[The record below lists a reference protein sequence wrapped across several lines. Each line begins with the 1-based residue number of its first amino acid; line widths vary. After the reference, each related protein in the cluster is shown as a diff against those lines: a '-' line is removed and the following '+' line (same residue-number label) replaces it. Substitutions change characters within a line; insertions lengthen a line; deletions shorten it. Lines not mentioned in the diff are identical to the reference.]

1 MKTKYIYLLLAGIF
15 ALMSCEEDA
24 TPILELKT
32 AAALH
37 ALSQTDITITKDN
50 KDAQFPEIAWDK
62 ADYGVSA
69 VVNYVVTLTNTSTN
83 KSIVIGETGD
93 AKLAFTNS
101 EMNSLLAKV
110 GAYPGQTYDFTV
122 SLVSEAYDA
131 YTDAASNS
139 ITFKATP
146 YDPNVD
152 NITWKYAYVAVGY
165 PDWDYT
171 TAYLIGDP
179 DGDGIYS
186 GYASFDGAASY
197 AIIDGADLTKV
208 LAKDQQVTADGKGF
222 IEITLDAE
230 GKVTQ
235 SEKGL
240 VWGVIGDAT
249 SSGWDKDTQMEYDT
263 TTRLWTVVTPL
274 LDKEFKFRANN
285 DWEFNYGAEEGKL
298 SELAGNLVAG
308 GQNFKVVKASPYII
322 TLNLTNA
329 GKYTYSMEET
339 TIELSSSAMTLP
351 GSYQSGDGW
360 KPEAD
365 DCYKVESAARDF
377 KYTGTHYFPADT
389 EFKFYDSGTWIG
401 VVGDITW
408 NEAKTSTTFV
418 IGDGGNVKIEAAG
431 YYRVG
436 ADTKKMV
443 ATLDKTGW
451 EIIGDA
457 TPGGWDK
464 GILMDYDAETQ
475 KWSVTVTLGDGE
487 MKFRWDAAWTINFG
501 GSLGALTQDG
511 GNIKVSAGTYT
522 IVLDPEA
529 KNATMTAN

>member
-186 GYASFDGAASY
+186 GYANFDGAASY

-249 SSGWDKDTQMEYDT
+249 SSGWDKEWIIYTSDT
-263 TTRLWTVVTPL
+263 
-274 LDKEFKFRANN
+274 
-285 DWEFNYGAEEGKL
+285 
-298 SELAGNLVAG
+298 
-308 GQNFKVVKASPYII
+308 
-322 TLNLTNA
+322 
-329 GKYTYSMEET
+329 
-339 TIELSSSAMTLP
+339 
-351 GSYQSGDGW
+351 
-360 KPEAD
+360 AD
-365 DCYKVESAARDF
+365 ERR
-377 KYTGTHYFPADT
+377 
-389 EFKFYDSGTWIG
+389 
-401 VVGDITW
+401 
-408 NEAKTSTTFV
+408 
-418 IGDGGNVKIEAAG
+418 
-431 YYRVG
+431 RV
-436 ADTKKMV
+436 D
-443 ATLDKTGW
+443 L
-451 EIIGDA
+451 
-457 TPGGWDK
+457 
-464 GILMDYDAETQ
+464 
-475 KWSVTVTLGDGE
+475 
-487 MKFRWDAAWTINFG
+487 
-501 GSLGALTQDG
+501 
-511 GNIKVSAGTYT
+511 
-522 IVLDPEA
+522 
-529 KNATMTAN
+529 

>member
-1 MKTKYIYLLLAGIF
+1 M
-15 ALMSCEEDA
+15 
-24 TPILELKT
+24 ELKT

-186 GYASFDGAASY
+186 GYANFDGAASY

-240 VWGVIGDAT
+240 VWGVIE
-249 SSGWDKDTQMEYDT
+249 ML
-263 TTRLWTVVTPL
+263 RLVVGTKIPRWNTIPL
-274 LDKEFKFRANN
+274 LVFGQWLLRCSIRNSNLEPIMTGDSIMEQKKVNF
-285 DWEFNYGAEEGKL
+285 L
-298 SELAGNLVAG
+298 SWPV
-308 GQNFKVVKASPYII
+308 
-322 TLNLTNA
+322 
-329 GKYTYSMEET
+329 
-339 TIELSSSAMTLP
+339 
-351 GSYQSGDGW
+351 
-360 KPEAD
+360 
-365 DCYKVESAARDF
+365 
-377 KYTGTHYFPADT
+377 
-389 EFKFYDSGTWIG
+389 TWLL
-401 VVGDITW
+401 
-408 NEAKTSTTFV
+408 E
-418 IGDGGNVKIEAAG
+418 VKIS
-431 YYRVG
+431 
-436 ADTKKMV
+436 
-443 ATLDKTGW
+443 
-451 EIIGDA
+451 
-457 TPGGWDK
+457 
-464 GILMDYDAETQ
+464 
-475 KWSVTVTLGDGE
+475 KW
-487 MKFRWDAAWTINFG
+487 
-501 GSLGALTQDG
+501 
-511 GNIKVSAGTYT
+511 
-522 IVLDPEA
+522 
-529 KNATMTAN
+529 

>member
-101 EMNSLLAKV
+101 EMNSLLGKV

-186 GYASFDGAASY
+186 GYANFDGAASY

-230 GKVTQ
+230 GKV
-235 SEKGL
+235 
-240 VWGVIGDAT
+240 
-249 SSGWDKDTQMEYDT
+249 
-263 TTRLWTVVTPL
+263 
-274 LDKEFKFRANN
+274 
-285 DWEFNYGAEEGKL
+285 L
-298 SELAGNLVAG
+298 SLIHV
-308 GQNFKVVKASPYII
+308 
-322 TLNLTNA
+322 
-329 GKYTYSMEET
+329 
-339 TIELSSSAMTLP
+339 
-351 GSYQSGDGW
+351 
-360 KPEAD
+360 
-365 DCYKVESAARDF
+365 
-377 KYTGTHYFPADT
+377 
-389 EFKFYDSGTWIG
+389 
-401 VVGDITW
+401 
-408 NEAKTSTTFV
+408 
-418 IGDGGNVKIEAAG
+418 
-431 YYRVG
+431 
-436 ADTKKMV
+436 
-443 ATLDKTGW
+443 
-451 EIIGDA
+451 
-457 TPGGWDK
+457 
-464 GILMDYDAETQ
+464 
-475 KWSVTVTLGDGE
+475 
-487 MKFRWDAAWTINFG
+487 
-501 GSLGALTQDG
+501 
-511 GNIKVSAGTYT
+511 
-522 IVLDPEA
+522 
-529 KNATMTAN
+529 

>member
-186 GYASFDGAASY
+186 GYANFDGAASY

-222 IEITLDAE
+222 LEITLDAE
-230 GKVTQ
+230 GKLTQ

-240 VWGVIGDAT
+240 VWGLVVWTKMPRWNTILLLVFGQWLLRCSIRNSNLEPIMTGD
-249 SSGWDKDTQMEYDT
+249 SIMEQKKVNF
-263 TTRLWTVVTPL
+263 LSWPVTWL
-274 LDKEFKFRANN
+274 LE
-285 DWEFNYGAEEGKL
+285 
-298 SELAGNLVAG
+298 
-308 GQNFKVVKASPYII
+308 
-322 TLNLTNA
+322 
-329 GKYTYSMEET
+329 
-339 TIELSSSAMTLP
+339 
-351 GSYQSGDGW
+351 
-360 KPEAD
+360 
-365 DCYKVESAARDF
+365 
-377 KYTGTHYFPADT
+377 
-389 EFKFYDSGTWIG
+389 
-401 VVGDITW
+401 
-408 NEAKTSTTFV
+408 
-418 IGDGGNVKIEAAG
+418 VKIS
-431 YYRVG
+431 
-436 ADTKKMV
+436 
-443 ATLDKTGW
+443 
-451 EIIGDA
+451 
-457 TPGGWDK
+457 
-464 GILMDYDAETQ
+464 
-475 KWSVTVTLGDGE
+475 KW
-487 MKFRWDAAWTINFG
+487 
-501 GSLGALTQDG
+501 
-511 GNIKVSAGTYT
+511 
-522 IVLDPEA
+522 
-529 KNATMTAN
+529 